1 MAEGSKLNYHMVGCS
16 CGCGNHMT
24 LNYFEKDTVY
34 LSFGS
39 CYTLRTVFSFSEW
52 WWNAKQELKLL
63 QERVRGREHLIWEAA
78 MTRDD
83 VESLLSKLKEMELG
97 DEPAENSSFV
107 QIEID
112 PDIEFWLEVI
122 SRQSVKEVLLHPNR
136 GFEIEW
142 NRKLRDQFV
151 ETCEKLLKF
160 N

>member
-1 MAEGSKLNYHMVGCS
+1 M
-16 CGCGNHMT
+16 
-24 LNYFEKDTVY
+24 
-34 LSFGS
+34 
-39 CYTLRTVFSFSEW
+39 RPVFSFSEW